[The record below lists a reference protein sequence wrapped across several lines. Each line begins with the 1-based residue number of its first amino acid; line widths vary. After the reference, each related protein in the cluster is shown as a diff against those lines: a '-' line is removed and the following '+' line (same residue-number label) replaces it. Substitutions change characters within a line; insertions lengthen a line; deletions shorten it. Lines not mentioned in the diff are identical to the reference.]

1 MASNIPD
8 LLQVSTCG
16 INHALRSAPLR
27 QRRVE
32 DVASTSHFENTH
44 LPRVHGKNFQ
54 NKLNTSG
61 KWTAINKPVMHEKRE
76 HITMYD
82 PFIIGKIMLW
92 LAPINFRSL
101 AKRNRIGFWQQLI
114 RFGEE
119 KNACTSEI
127 LYNTRHEIFPV
138 VHNCRGF
145 FYFILFQLSTLRLRI
160 I

>member
-16 INHALRSAPLR
+16 INHALRSGRDASRTWHPR
-27 QRRVE
+27 PTSP
-32 DVASTSHFENTH
+32 AST
-44 LPRVHGKNFQ
+44 RKKNFQ

-61 KWTAINKPVMHEKRE
+61 KWTAINKPVVHEKRE

-92 LAPINFRSL
+92 LAPINFVRSQRETGSVSGNNKFVL
-101 AKRNRIGFWQQLI
+101 ARKKMHARAFIVPDTKYFLTV
-114 RFGEE
+114 EV
-119 KNACTSEI
+119 
-127 LYNTRHEIFPV
+127 LV
-138 VHNCRGF
+138 
-145 FYFILFQLSTLRLRI
+145 YFILFQLSTLRLRI